1 MTLVSNDPGWWPT
14 INSNR
19 VASYFMGTWRLAQM
33 IYLDLTLAAVPQL
46 PAVLEYCMISVSNI
60 VFKNL

>member
-1 MTLVSNDPGWWPT
+1 
-14 INSNR
+14 
-19 VASYFMGTWRLAQM
+19 M